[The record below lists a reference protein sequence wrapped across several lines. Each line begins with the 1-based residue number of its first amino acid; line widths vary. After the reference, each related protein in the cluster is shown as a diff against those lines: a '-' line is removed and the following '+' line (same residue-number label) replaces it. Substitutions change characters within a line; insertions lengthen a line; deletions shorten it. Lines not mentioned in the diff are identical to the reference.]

1 MRPREAASRRVAGV
15 LRESLLTATAEWAGF
30 GGFSPLSTSSFL
42 ISDFSLFYATKNL
55 ASTLDSE
62 GDIEKTLGEETVC
75 PFGMS
80 HPTLRHSAHPTE
92 SLNST
97 LQSRWSLL
105 VTLSSLSFVTLPR
118 SPTPCPQLW
127 LLLLLLAQ
135 FSN

>member
-15 LRESLLTATAEWAGF
+15 LRESPLTATAEWAGF

-80 HPTLRHSAHPTE
+80 HPTLRHSVGG
-92 SLNST
+92 SSSNST
-97 LQSRWSLL
+97 FMAVNGNSAC
-105 VTLSSLSFVTLPR
+105 VTLSMGSYWITPPR
-118 SPTPCPQLW
+118 T
-127 LLLLLLAQ
+127 AH
-135 FSN
+135 